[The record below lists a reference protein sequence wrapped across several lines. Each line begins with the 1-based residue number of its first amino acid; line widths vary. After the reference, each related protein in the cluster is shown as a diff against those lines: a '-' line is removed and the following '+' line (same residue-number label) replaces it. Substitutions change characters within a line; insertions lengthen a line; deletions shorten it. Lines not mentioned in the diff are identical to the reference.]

1 MITEHFLNSCYTI
14 ILSKTNIKKDKTLY
28 RDIIEILD
36 FYKKKES
43 IDIPINIKNKY
54 DCLRKICELKLDGK
68 ENGSVLDSIFTGGKF
83 NGEEL
88 INFINQKSEEEPD
101 DIEVGD
107 IVNQIRLRKKLSILF
122 KNYDGLSNL
131 VDTIK
136 DGNFE
141 TSDDLIEN
149 YENTV
154 KSMYVSL
161 NECNKCV
168 ELEASSSLDLKNDD
182 FSSVIQTIKKKYSG
196 VVKTPTG
203 YKVFDD
209 EVLSGGFEPSRVYI
223 FAGGSGSGKS
233 TFLNNIIV
241 NSASS
246 VVNQYTNLDQNSGVD
261 NVYNIDKEK
270 IYLYISL
277 ENTID
282 ESLLRTYQPLFN
294 RTTNQ
299 TISDINNGIDI
310 KTSILNEF
318 GKNNVNIIM
327 RYFAG
332 KSISSIDV
340 RMILD
345 SIKDKYP
352 NSIIAGVFIDYLD
365 LLLPSIKYDLYRL
378 ELGQIVL
385 DFKSIAVDY
394 NTPVIT
400 PTQLGRSVYRVENSS
415 QLNLDMMGEAVKKIE
430 NADMICMQVRDP
442 IKDDMVHFKVGK
454 NRAGKANVNLGFK
467 VNWEHYKF
475 INCFINNNTKSYDI
489 EKENK
494 FTFQTNNSNQ
504 QF

>member
-1 MITEHFLNSCYTI
+1 MITEQFLNSCYTI
-14 ILSKTNIKKDKTLY
+14 ILGKNKIKKDKVLY

-43 IDIPINIKNKY
+43 IDIPLNIKNKY

-68 ENGSVLDSIFTGGKF
+68 SNGNLLDSILTGGRY
-83 NGEEL
+83 NNDEL

-101 DIEVGD
+101 DIEIGD
-107 IVNQIRLRKKLSILF
+107 IVNQIRIRKKLSILF
-122 KNYDGLSNL
+122 KNYDDISGL

-141 TSDDLIEN
+141 SSDDLVES
-149 YENTV
+149 YENIV
-154 KSMYVSL
+154 KGQYVALS
-161 NECNKCV
+161 ECNKCV
-168 ELEASSSLDLKNDD
+168 ELEASSSLDIRNDD
-182 FSSVIQTIKKKYSG
+182 YTSIIETIKKKYSN

-246 VVNQYTNLDQNSGVD
+246 MINQYQNLDLNSET
-261 NVYNIDKEK
+261 NNIYNTDKEK

-277 ENTID
+277 ENSID

-294 RTTNQ
+294 RTTKQ
-299 TISDINNGIDI
+299 TINDINSGVDI
-310 KTSILNEF
+310 KTCILNEF
-318 GKNNVNIIM
+318 GKNKVNIIM
-327 RYFAG
+327 KYFSG
-332 KSISSIDV
+332 KSISSIDI
-340 RMILD
+340 RMVLD
-345 SIKDKYP
+345 SISDKYP
-352 NSIIAGVFIDYLD
+352 NSIIAGVFVDYLD

-378 ELGQIVL
+378 ELGQVVL
-385 DFKSIAVDY
+385 DCKSLAVDY
-394 NTPVIT
+394 NVPVII
-400 PTQLGRSVYRVENSS
+400 PTQLGRSVYRVEDSS
-415 QLNLDMMGEAVKKIE
+415 QLNLDMVGESVKKIE

-442 IKDDMVHFKVGK
+442 LKDDLVHFKIGK
-454 NRAGKANVNLGFK
+454 NRAGKANIDLGFK
-467 VNWEHYKF
+467 VNWQHYKF
-475 INCFINNNTKSYDI
+475 INCFLSNNKKSYDI
-489 EKENK
+489 EKENT